1 MPWVAAIGSPVSPT
15 RTPPLPLP
23 TERPTMSATETDQSS
38 ADGDSGLAARDPARR
53 RRALLA
59 VAGIFVVAGLGW
71 FLLWYFVLSTRVT
84 TDNAYV
90 GGNQVAISAQV
101 PGTVVAIL
109 ADDTQRVVAGQVL
122 VRLDPTD
129 AKVRLEQAR
138 SALAQAVRGVR
149 QQTSSARGA
158 DAQVV
163 TARLALQK
171 AEADLKRRLP
181 LLAAHAEAPEIV
193 QHLRDGVAQ
202 ARSTLAAAEA
212 QSAAAH
218 AAIEGTDVAQNPAVL
233 QARANFSAAWIAA
246 QRDAIYA
253 PVSGYVAQR
262 SVQLGNS
269 VQPGQQLMTVVPL
282 HDLWIEANFKESQLR
297 HIRIGQPATI
307 VSDVYGSDAVF
318 HGKVI
323 GLGAGTG
330 SVFSLL
336 PAQNATGNWIKV
348 VQRVPVRI
356 SLDNQELDKH
366 PLRVGL
372 STEVTVDISHDQGP
386 MLATTPAQQ
395 PVARTDVYQQMA
407 SQADAEAGQI
417 IRANLPQQV
426 H

>member
-1 MPWVAAIGSPVSPT
+1 
-15 RTPPLPLP
+15 
-23 TERPTMSATETDQSS
+23 MSTTETDRSS
-38 ADGDSGLAARDPARR
+38 VDANDSGMAAKDPAKR
-53 RRALLA
+53 RRALLI
-59 VAGIFVVAGLGW
+59 VAAAFILAGLAW
-71 FLLWYFVLSTRVT
+71 FALWFFVFSTRVK

-109 ADDTQRVVAGQVL
+109 ADDTQRVEAGQVL

-149 QQTSSARGA
+149 QQTSSASSA
-158 DAQVV
+158 DAQVDA
-163 TARLALQK
+163 ARLALQK
-171 AEADLKRRLP
+171 ADADLKRHLP
-181 LLAAHAEAPEIV
+181 LLAAHAESPEVV

-202 ARSTLAAAEA
+202 ARAALAGA
-212 QSAAAH
+212 QAQAAAAH
-218 AAIEGTDVAQNPAVL
+218 AAIEGTDVARNPGVM

-246 QRDAIYA
+246 QRNAIYA

-282 HDLWIEANFKESQLR
+282 HDLWVEANFKESQLR
-297 HIRIGQPATI
+297 HIRIGQPATV
-307 VSDVYGSDAVF
+307 VSDLYGDDAVF

-356 SLDNQELDKH
+356 SLDNAELDKH

-372 STEVTVDISHDQGP
+372 SSEVTIDITDDKGSV
-386 MLATTPAQQ
+386 LAATPAQQ
-395 PVARTDVYQQMA
+395 PVAQTDVYTQMA
-407 SQADAEAGQI
+407 AKADAEAEQV
-417 IRANLPQQV
+417 IRANLPRGAR
-426 H
+426 

>member
-1 MPWVAAIGSPVSPT
+1 
-15 RTPPLPLP
+15 
-23 TERPTMSATETDQSS
+23 MSATETERPP
-38 ADGDSGLAARDPARR
+38 ADANDSGMAAKDPARR
-53 RRALLA
+53 RRALLIVAA
-59 VAGIFVVAGLGW
+59 VFILAGLAW
-71 FLLWYFVLSTRVT
+71 FALWFFVFSTRVK

-109 ADDTQRVVAGQVL
+109 ADDTQRVEAGQVL

-149 QQTSSARGA
+149 QQTSSASSA
-158 DAQVV
+158 DAQVDA
-163 TARLALQK
+163 ARLALQK
-171 AEADLKRRLP
+171 ADADLKRHLP
-181 LLAAHAEAPEIV
+181 LLAAHAESPEIV

-202 ARSTLAAAEA
+202 ARAALAGA
-212 QSAAAH
+212 QAQAAAAH
-218 AAIEGTDVAQNPAVL
+218 AAIEGTDVARNPGVI
-233 QARANFSAAWIAA
+233 QARANFNAAWIAA
-246 QRDAIYA
+246 QRNAIYA

-282 HDLWIEANFKESQLR
+282 HDLWVEANFKESQLR
-297 HIRIGQPATI
+297 HIRIGQPATV
-307 VSDVYGSDAVF
+307 VSDLYGDDAVF

-356 SLDNQELDKH
+356 SLDNAELDKH

-372 STEVTVDISHDQGP
+372 SSEVTIDITDDKGSV
-386 MLATTPAQQ
+386 LAATPAQQ
-395 PVARTDVYQQMA
+395 PVAQTDVYTQMA
-407 SQADAEAGQI
+407 AKADAEATEV
-417 IRANLPQQV
+417 IRANLPRGDR
-426 H
+426 

>member
-1 MPWVAAIGSPVSPT
+1 MSP
-15 RTPPLPLP
+15 
-23 TERPTMSATETDQSS
+23 TETDKS
-38 ADGDSGLAARDPARR
+38 AAAGNDSGMAAKNPARR
-53 RRALLA
+53 RRALLI
-59 VAGIFVVAGLGW
+59 VAGVFILGGVIW
-71 FLLWYFVLSTRVT
+71 FLLWLFVFSTRVK

-101 PGTVVAIL
+101 SGTVVAIL

-129 AKVRLEQAR
+129 ASVRLEQAR

-149 QQTSSARGA
+149 QQTSSASGA
-158 DAQVV
+158 EAQVV
-163 TARLALQK
+163 TARLTLQK
-171 AEADLKRRLP
+171 NQADLKRRLP
-181 LLAAHAEAPEIV
+181 LLAAHAESPEAV
-193 QHLRDGVAQ
+193 QHLRDDVAH
-202 ARSTLAAAEA
+202 ARAALDAAEA

-233 QARANFSAAWIAA
+233 QARASFSAAWVAA
-246 QRDAIYA
+246 QRNAIVA
-253 PVSGYVAQR
+253 PVSGYVAER

-282 HDLWIEANFKESQLR
+282 HNLWIDANFKENQLR
-297 HIRIGQPATI
+297 HIRIGQPVKI
-307 VSDVYGSDAVF
+307 VSDLYGDDAEF

-348 VQRVPVRI
+348 VQRVPVRV
-356 SLDNQELDKH
+356 SLDNKELDRH
-366 PLRVGL
+366 PLRIGL
-372 STEVTVDISHDQGP
+372 STEVTVDITHDQGP
-386 MLATTPAQQ
+386 VLAGAPAQQ
-395 PVARTDVYQQMA
+395 PMAQTDVYQHMA
-407 SQADAEAGQI
+407 SKADAEAEQI
-417 IRANLPQQV
+417 IHANLPQNA

>member
-1 MPWVAAIGSPVSPT
+1 
-15 RTPPLPLP
+15 
-23 TERPTMSATETDQSS
+23 MSATES
-38 ADGDSGLAARDPARR
+38 AKTSVDTNDSGMAAKDPGKR
-53 RRALLA
+53 RRALLI
-59 VAGIFVVAGLGW
+59 VAGVFILAALLW
-71 FLLWYFVLSTRVT
+71 FLLWFFVLSTRVK

-109 ADDTQRVVAGQVL
+109 ADDTQHVDAGQVL
-122 VRLDPTD
+122 VKLDGTD
-129 AKVRLEQAR
+129 ADTRLAQAR

-149 QQTSSARGA
+149 QQTSSATGA

-163 TARLALQK
+163 AARLDLKK

-181 LLAAHAEAPEIV
+181 LIAAQAESPEIV

-202 ARSTLAAAEA
+202 ARAAVNAAEA
-212 QSAAAH
+212 QAAAAH
-218 AAIEGTDVAQNPAVL
+218 AAIEGTDVAQNPVVM
-233 QARANFSAAWIAA
+233 QARANFRAAWVAA
-246 QRDAIYA
+246 QRNAIYA
-253 PVSGYVAQR
+253 PVSGYVAER

-282 HDLWIEANFKESQLR
+282 HDLWIDANFKESQLR
-297 HIRIGQPATI
+297 HIRIGQPATV
-307 VSDVYGSDAVF
+307 VSDLYGGDAEY

-356 SLDNQELDKH
+356 ALDNKELDKH
-366 PLRVGL
+366 PLRIGL
-372 STEVTVDISHDQGP
+372 STDVAVDIRHDQGSV
-386 MLATTPAQQ
+386 LANTPTQQ
-395 PVARTDVYQQMA
+395 PVAQTDVYDQMA
-407 SQADAEAGQI
+407 SKADAEADRI
-417 IRANLPQQV
+417 IRANLS
-426 H
+426 HATAAN

>member
-1 MPWVAAIGSPVSPT
+1 
-15 RTPPLPLP
+15 
-23 TERPTMSATETDQSS
+23 MSATES
-38 ADGDSGLAARDPARR
+38 AKTSVDTNDSGMAAKDPGKR
-53 RRALLA
+53 RRALLI
-59 VAGIFVVAGLGW
+59 VAGVFILAALLW
-71 FLLWYFVLSTRVT
+71 FLLWFFVLSTRVK

-109 ADDTQRVVAGQVL
+109 ADDTQHVDAGQVL
-122 VRLDPTD
+122 VKLDGTD
-129 AKVRLEQAR
+129 ADTRLAQAR

-149 QQTSSARGA
+149 QQTSSATGA

-163 TARLALQK
+163 AARLDLKK

-181 LLAAHAEAPEIV
+181 LIAAQAESPEIV

-202 ARSTLAAAEA
+202 ARAAVNAAEA
-212 QSAAAH
+212 QAAAAH
-218 AAIEGTDVAQNPAVL
+218 AAIEGTDVAQNPVVM
-233 QARANFSAAWIAA
+233 QARANFRAAWVAA
-246 QRDAIYA
+246 QRNAIYA
-253 PVSGYVAQR
+253 PVSGYVAER

-282 HDLWIEANFKESQLR
+282 HDLWIDANFKESQLR
-297 HIRIGQPATI
+297 HIRIGQPATV
-307 VSDVYGSDAVF
+307 VSDLYGGDAEY

-356 SLDNQELDKH
+356 ALDNKELDKH
-366 PLRVGL
+366 PLRIGL
-372 STEVTVDISHDQGP
+372 STDVTVDIRNDQGSV
-386 MLATTPAQQ
+386 LANTPTQQ
-395 PVARTDVYQQMA
+395 PVAQTDVYDQMA
-407 SQADAEAGQI
+407 SKADAEADRI
-417 IRANLPQQV
+417 IRANLS
-426 H
+426 HATAAN